1 MAKNKKN
8 VEQQEVE
15 AVATEQSTEDVIA
28 CYVKENEE
36 LIAENEKL
44 KQELEK
50 SQKYLDQLVS
60 MKSDFENYKRRV
72 RMDAEENKKQ
82 GIGETVEKIFAVL
95 DTFELASQHVKEE
108 NSKQAFALV
117 QRQFEK
123 ILSDLGVT
131 EIEVLNLPF
140 DAMTSNA
147 LSKVSDQENS
157 GKVVQVYQKG
167 YRYDNKILR
176 YAQVIVAE

>member
-1 MAKNKKN
+1 MAKNKKENVNQEN
-8 VEQQEVE
+8 VEQQEKSMEEIV
-15 AVATEQSTEDVIA
+15 A

-44 KQELEK
+44 KVELEK
-50 SQKYLDQLVS
+50 
-60 MKSDFENYKRRV
+60 YKRRV

-82 GIGETVEKIFAVL
+82 GIGETVEKIFGIL
-95 DTFELASQHVKEE
+95 DTFELASQHVKDE
-108 NSKQAFALV
+108 NSKQAFVLI

-123 ILSDLGVT
+123 VLSDLGVS

-140 DAMTSNA
+140 DLMTSNA
-147 LSKVSDQENS
+147 VSKVEDKEIS

-176 YAQVIVAE
+176 YAQVVVAE

>member
-1 MAKNKKN
+1 MAKNKKENVNQEN
-8 VEQQEVE
+8 VEQQEKSMEEIV
-15 AVATEQSTEDVIA
+15 A

-44 KQELEK
+44 KVELEK

-82 GIGETVEKIFAVL
+82 GIGETVEKIFGIL
-95 DTFELASQHVKEE
+95 DTFELASQHVKDE
-108 NSKQAFALV
+108 NSKQAFVLI

-123 ILSDLGVT
+123 VLSDLGVS

-140 DAMTSNA
+140 DLMTSNA
-147 LSKVSDQENS
+147 VSKVEDKENS

-176 YAQVIVAE
+176 YAQVVVAE